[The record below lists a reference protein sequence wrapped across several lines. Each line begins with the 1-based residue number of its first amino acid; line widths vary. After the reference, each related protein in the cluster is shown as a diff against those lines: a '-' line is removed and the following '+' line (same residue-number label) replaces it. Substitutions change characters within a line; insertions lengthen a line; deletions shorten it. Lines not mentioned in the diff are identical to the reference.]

1 MFLCSCILYKNILEN
16 CVTMVTVFMNIFT
29 KIMKVSVMCFTI
41 YKHKL
46 LTNYSLY
53 KLKLYMNLFITT
65 NVYTI
70 LISLQTSV
78 NM

>member
-1 MFLCSCILYKNILEN
+1 
-16 CVTMVTVFMNIFT
+16 MVTVFMNIFT
-29 KIMKVSVMCFTI
+29 KIMKVSVMCFTM

>member
-1 MFLCSCILYKNILEN
+1 MFLCSCILYKDILEN

-29 KIMKVSVMCFTI
+29 IIMKVSVMCLTI